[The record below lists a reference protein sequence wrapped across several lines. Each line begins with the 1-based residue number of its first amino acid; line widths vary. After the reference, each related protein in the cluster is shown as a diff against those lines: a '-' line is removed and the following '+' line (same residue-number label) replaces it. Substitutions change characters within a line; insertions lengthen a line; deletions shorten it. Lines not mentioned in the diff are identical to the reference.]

1 MNEKSLRDEI
11 ASLERSLIRERKA
24 RKNAEDILRQ
34 KAMEAFEINE
44 RLQTATERLRLA
56 LWASRESVWEW
67 NAKEDT
73 FRLYTA
79 ITTNEVQV
87 SKRGTFQDTVD
98 SIHPDHQAEY
108 LNKWLAHERQES
120 KSFDVLLPRFSE
132 STQEYRWS
140 RMRGRISKRDE
151 NGKAL
156 HFMGLFKD
164 ANSSVLRDETYQTI
178 VDAFLHS
185 SRPGFIIN
193 LKTMHVECN
202 ILGYQVLGVSTDE
215 SDNEILA
222 QKLPTSAI
230 LQAIN
235 NNERKFAATVTNKEG
250 NDQTVGIYLSEIPD
264 MTADTP
270 HCVGFFSTQT
280 LTT

>member
-79 ITTNEVQV
+79 MTTNEVQV

-193 LKTMHVECN
+193 LKTMHV
-202 ILGYQVLGVSTDE
+202 
-215 SDNEILA
+215 
-222 QKLPTSAI
+222 
-230 LQAIN
+230 
-235 NNERKFAATVTNKEG
+235 
-250 NDQTVGIYLSEIPD
+250 
-264 MTADTP
+264 
-270 HCVGFFSTQT
+270 
-280 LTT
+280 